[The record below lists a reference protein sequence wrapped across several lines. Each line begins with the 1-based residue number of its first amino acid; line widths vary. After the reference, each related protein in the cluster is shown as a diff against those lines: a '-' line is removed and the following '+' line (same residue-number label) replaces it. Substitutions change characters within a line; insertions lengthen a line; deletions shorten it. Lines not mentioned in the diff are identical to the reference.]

1 MVEVKRMSRE
11 FTEVEIYLM
20 TLDNDITSC
29 KDLKD
34 GTEIEVDGFIE
45 YTDTKEN
52 GKSEDVFSILS
63 TDGKVYACTS
73 KTFARNV
80 QDIANIFKGG
90 KFTIVKKSGKTKADK
105 PFIMAS
111 LKH

>member
-11 FTEVEIYLM
+11 FTEVEVYLM
-20 TLDNDITSC
+20 TLDNGIKTC
-29 KDLKD
+29 KDLPD
-34 GTEIEVDGFIE
+34 GFEIEVDGYLE
-45 YTDTKEN
+45 YTDTKDN
-52 GKSEDVFSILS
+52 GKSEDVFSILA
-63 TDGKVYACTS
+63 TDGAVYACTS

-80 QDIANIFKGG
+80 IDIAGLFKGK
-90 KFTIVKKSGKTKADK
+90 KFAIVKQSGTTKAGK

>member
-1 MVEVKRMSRE
+1 MVEIKRTSKE
-11 FTEVEIYLM
+11 FSKVDIYLM
-20 TLDNDITSC
+20 TLDNDIISC
-29 KDLKD
+29 KDLDD

-45 YTDTKEN
+45 YNDIK
-52 GKSEDVFSILS
+52 D
-63 TDGKVYACTS
+63 DGKVDEVFAIKATDGNVFACTS

-80 QDIANIFKGG
+80 KDIAEIFDGEP
-90 KFTIVKKSGKTKADK
+90 FTIVKKSGVTKSGK

>member
-20 TLDNDITSC
+20 TLDNGIKTC
-29 KDLKD
+29 KDLAD
-34 GTEIEVDGFIE
+34 GTEIEVDGYIE
-45 YTDTKEN
+45 YTDTKDT
-52 GKSEDVFSILS
+52 GKSEEVFSILA
-63 TDGKVYACTS
+63 TDGSVYACTS
-73 KTFARNV
+73 KTFSRNV
-80 QDIANIFKGG
+80 IDIANLFKGK
-90 KFTIVKKSGKTKADK
+90 KFTIVKQSGKTKAGK